1 MEENVTT
8 IELPKKRPT
17 FLTVICILSFI
28 GSGAGLIF
36 WAYTFFTFE
45 NAYPKQVEQFT
56 EAVEMMEDAGND
68 SGYLYNSAVN
78 KLVELEAMSNN
89 LGMITGAYGLFAL
102 LSLIGVFM
110 MFKLMKNGF
119 YLYTFANLFGLLIPL
134 ALIDF
139 NAMLTNT
146 MIGGGF
152 SILFIIMYAV
162 NLKHMK

>member
-28 GSGAGLIF
+28 GSGAGLLF
-36 WAYTFFTFE
+36 SAYNYITFE
-45 NAYPKQVEQFT
+45 KTYPKQIEQFT
-56 EAVEMMEDAGND
+56 EAVEMMEDSGTD
-68 SGYLYNSAVN
+68 SGYFYNSAVN
-78 KLVELEAMSNN
+78 KLVELDAMSKN
-89 LGMITGAYGLFAL
+89 LDMITGANCLFAI
-102 LSLIGVFM
+102 LSLLGVFM

-119 YLYTFANLFGLLIPL
+119 YLYTFANLFWLLIPL

-139 NAMLTNT
+139 DAMLTNT
-146 MIGGGF
+146 MIGGAF
-152 SILFIIMYAV
+152 IILFIIMYAV